1 MRATRKKCGLPA
13 EIRVTRRD
21 AGTRSH
27 AGKNPQKP
35 ETRTPV
41 TRNYPKPDF
50 STRNPSLLN
59 TLTNVV
65 ENGFYGP
72 KKPQFD
78 ISTFFLTQIIWNL
91 QKRLSPYVKT

>member
-1 MRATRKKCGLPA
+1 MRVTRQKCGLPA

-41 TRNYPKPDF
+41 TRNYPIPDL
-50 STRNPSLLN
+50 STRNPSLVTSLVIN
-59 TLTNVV
+59 KYILDQ
-65 ENGFYGP
+65 E
-72 KKPQFD
+72 K
-78 ISTFFLTQIIWNL
+78 
-91 QKRLSPYVKT
+91 

>member
-1 MRATRKKCGLPA
+1 MRATRKKSGLPA
-13 EIRVTRRD
+13 EMQVPTEIRVTRRD

-27 AGKNPQKP
+27 AGKHPQKP

-59 TLTNVV
+59 TDVV
-65 ENGFYGP
+65 VLWTKY
-72 KKPQFD
+72 
-78 ISTFFLTQIIWNL
+78 IS
-91 QKRLSPYVKT
+91 RGV

>member
-1 MRATRKKCGLPA
+1 MRLPEVMRVPVEMRVLA

-41 TRNYPKPDF
+41 TRNYPIPEF
-50 STRNPSLLN
+50 YTRNPSLE
-59 TLTNVV
+59 
-65 ENGFYGP
+65 ENKAVP
-72 KKPQFD
+72 
-78 ISTFFLTQIIWNL
+78 TE
-91 QKRLSPYVKT
+91 

>member
-1 MRATRKKCGLPA
+1 MRATRKKCGLPAEMRVPA

-50 STRNPSLLN
+50 STRNPSLVQHMYCLN
-59 TLTNVV
+59 KH
-65 ENGFYGP
+65 P
-72 KKPQFD
+72 SCCKPPF
-78 ISTFFLTQIIWNL
+78 
-91 QKRLSPYVKT
+91 

>member
-1 MRATRKKCGLPA
+1 MRATRKKCGLPAEMRVPA

-50 STRNPSLLN
+50 STRNPSLVLS
-59 TLTNVV
+59 L
-65 ENGFYGP
+65 P
-72 KKPQFD
+72 LAQQFFPSLYSKF
-78 ISTFFLTQIIWNL
+78 IE
-91 QKRLSPYVKT
+91 

>member
-1 MRATRKKCGLPA
+1 MRATRKKCGLPAEMRVPA

-50 STRNPSLLN
+50 STRNPSLPV
-59 TLTNVV
+59 TNMLKC
-65 ENGFYGP
+65 NRTRQP
-72 KKPQFD
+72 L
-78 ISTFFLTQIIWNL
+78 SNL
-91 QKRLSPYVKT
+91 LCSGNSGGMSK

>member
-1 MRATRKKCGLPA
+1 MRATRKKCGLPAEMRVPA

-50 STRNPSLLN
+50 STRNPSLIETLN
-59 TLTNVV
+59 LKNQ
-65 ENGFYGP
+65 
-72 KKPQFD
+72 K
-78 ISTFFLTQIIWNL
+78 
-91 QKRLSPYVKT
+91 KRL

>member
-1 MRATRKKCGLPA
+1 MRATRKKCGLPAEMRVPA

-41 TRNYPKPDF
+41 THNYPIPEF
-50 STRNPSLLN
+50 YTRNPSLYSTN
-59 TLTNVV
+59 TTYKLQCV
-65 ENGFYGP
+65 FYG
-72 KKPQFD
+72 
-78 ISTFFLTQIIWNL
+78 
-91 QKRLSPYVKT
+91 VKSNH

>member
-1 MRATRKKCGLPA
+1 MRATRKKWRLPAEMRVPA

-35 ETRTPV
+35 ETRNPV

-50 STRNPSLLN
+50 STRNPSLL
-59 TLTNVV
+59 
-65 ENGFYGP
+65 
-72 KKPQFD
+72 KS
-78 ISTFFLTQIIWNL
+78 IFFVSIAL
-91 QKRLSPYVKT
+91 

>member
-1 MRATRKKCGLPA
+1 MRVPA

-41 TRNYPKPDF
+41 TRNYPIPDF
-50 STRNPSLLN
+50 STRNPSLVLLLSMGLYVLQLFGRLDVLLLLLSRWLN
-59 TLTNVV
+59 VLQLQLSRRLNV
-65 ENGFYGP
+65 
-72 KKPQFD
+72 
-78 ISTFFLTQIIWNL
+78 L
-91 QKRLSPYVKT
+91 QLS

>member
-1 MRATRKKCGLPA
+1 MLWHNETNKNKLLKCGLYCKKCGLPA

-50 STRNPSLLN
+50 STRNPSLYI
-59 TLTNVV
+59 TIFRKVRGCMRA
-65 ENGFYGP
+65 E
-72 KKPQFD
+72 
-78 ISTFFLTQIIWNL
+78 
-91 QKRLSPYVKT
+91 RL

>member
-1 MRATRKKCGLPA
+1 MRATRKKCGLPAEMRVPA

-50 STRNPSLLN
+50 STRNPSLAGTLQDDRFDRCFFYQSPPLFV
-59 TLTNVV
+59 TLTH
-65 ENGFYGP
+65 
-72 KKPQFD
+72 KLILLK
-78 ISTFFLTQIIWNL
+78 
-91 QKRLSPYVKT
+91 

>member
-1 MRATRKKCGLPA
+1 MIGHNATNKKKLLKCGLPAKKCGLPA
-13 EIRVTRRD
+13 EMRVPAEIQVTRRD

-50 STRNPSLLN
+50 STRNPSLL
-59 TLTNVV
+59 LTIQ
-65 ENGFYGP
+65 P
-72 KKPQFD
+72 
-78 ISTFFLTQIIWNL
+78 
-91 QKRLSPYVKT
+91 

>member
-1 MRATRKKCGLPA
+1 MRATRKKCGLPAEMRVPA

-50 STRNPSLLN
+50 STRNPSLIYTSL
-59 TLTNVV
+59 L
-65 ENGFYGP
+65 Y
-72 KKPQFD
+72 
-78 ISTFFLTQIIWNL
+78 STFKNVPRFPL
-91 QKRLSPYVKT
+91 